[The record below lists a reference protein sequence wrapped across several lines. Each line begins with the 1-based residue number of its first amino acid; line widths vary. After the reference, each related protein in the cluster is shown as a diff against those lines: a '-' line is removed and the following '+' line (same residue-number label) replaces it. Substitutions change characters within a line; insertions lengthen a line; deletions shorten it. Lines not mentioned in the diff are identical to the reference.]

1 MMGKRFLAIALAV
14 LIGLYFDF
22 SCPESYSAD
31 EVIIMEQKDIVLLP
45 DDKLIDIYIDVLA
58 EMEAS
63 KTFHATS
70 GFTPKE
76 YKKYRELVKYR
87 LRLMFELHRRKLELP
102 PSVI

>member
-1 MMGKRFLAIALAV
+1 MGKRFLGIALAV
-14 LIGLYFDF
+14 LIGVFFDGYCLAAF
-22 SCPESYSAD
+22 PAD
-31 EVIIMEQKDIVLLP
+31 EVTILEQKDIVLLP
-45 DDKLIDIYIDVLA
+45 DDKLIEIYIDVLA

-76 YKKYRELVKYR
+76 YKKYKDLVKYR

>member
-1 MMGKRFLAIALAV
+1 MAKRFLGIAFAV
-14 LIGLYFDF
+14 LIGLGSDF
-22 SCPESYSAD
+22 SCPVVYSAE
-31 EVIIMEQKDIVLLP
+31 EVIILEQKDIVLLP

-58 EMEAS
+58 EMDAS

-76 YKKYRELVKYR
+76 YKKYKDLVKYR